1 MIINGKNKT
10 LSQTNNLPNMS
21 ETIKNWF
28 QNLTFKKIV
37 KSIVNYQAVETET
50 IISTKGVRQPFSP
63 QQLKVK
69 PEGQR
74 GWKWETLHCL
84 TNVVLVPDEIVEF
97 NSIRYR
103 VIEKKDYS
111 EYGYIEY
118 EIVQDF
124 Q

>member
-1 MIINGKNKT
+1 MIINGKDKT
-10 LSQTNNLPNMS
+10 LSQINNLPNMS

-37 KSIVNYQAVETET
+37 KSIVDYQAVETET

-74 GWKWETLHCL
+74 AWKWETLHCL

-103 VIEKKDYS
+103 VIEKKDYT

>member
-103 VIEKKDYS
+103 VIEKKDYT

>member
-1 MIINGKNKT
+1 MIINGKDKT

-21 ETIKNWF
+21 ETIKSWF
-28 QNLTFKKIV
+28 QTLTFKKII
-37 KSIVNYQAVETET
+37 KSVVNFQAVETT
-50 IISTKGVRQPFSP
+50 TTVITKGVRQPFTA

-74 GWKWETLHCL
+74 AWRWETLHCL
-84 TNVVLVPDEIVEF
+84 ADVVLNPDEIVEF

-103 VIEKKDYS
+103 VIEKKDYT

>member
-1 MIINGKNKT
+1 MIINGKDKT

-74 GWKWETLHCL
+74 AWKWETLHCL
-84 TNVVLVPDEIVEF
+84 ADVALVPDEIVEF

-103 VIEKKDYS
+103 VIEKKDYT

>member
-1 MIINGKNKT
+1 MIINGKDKI
-10 LSQTNNLPNMS
+10 LSQTKNLPNMS
-21 ETIKNWF
+21 ETIKTWF
-28 QNLTFKKIV
+28 QDLTFKRIT
-37 KSIVNYQAVETET
+37 KSIVNFQAVETTTT
-50 IISTKGVRQPFSP
+50 ITTKGVRQPFTA

-74 GWKWETLHCL
+74 AWRWETLHCL
-84 TNVVLVPDEIVEF
+84 SDVVLNPDDIVEF

-103 VIEKKDYS
+103 VIEKKDYT